1 MAADA
6 VVVSGRWV
14 VMMVLMLQGC
24 QGDGGAGSTRAP
36 TAAAAMAPSPAAV
49 VAVVADSDATRAR
62 QWAGVWLLSTMMDVV
77 VVLFRR
83 GS

>member
-36 TAAAAMAPSPAAV
+36 TAAAAMAPAAA